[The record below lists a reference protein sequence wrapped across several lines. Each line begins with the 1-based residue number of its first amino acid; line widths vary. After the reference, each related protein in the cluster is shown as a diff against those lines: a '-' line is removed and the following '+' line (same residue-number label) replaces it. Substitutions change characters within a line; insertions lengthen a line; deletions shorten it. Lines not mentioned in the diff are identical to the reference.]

1 MYIYDYIYVCRYIC
15 GYIYIYMC
23 IWICICICIYI
34 HIYIVKIVLV
44 VAYLTWDI
52 WGVLATH
59 NPSSHLF
66 MVGPTVPFWLKY
78 EQIDELVIC

>member
-1 MYIYDYIYVCRYIC
+1 MLAVGQLLDVLFVTSGSSSVYLLGGLLAED
-15 GYIYIYMC
+15 
-23 IWICICICIYI
+23 WIRLEGG
-34 HIYIVKIVLV
+34 VKIVLV
-44 VAYLTWDI
+44 IAYLTWDI